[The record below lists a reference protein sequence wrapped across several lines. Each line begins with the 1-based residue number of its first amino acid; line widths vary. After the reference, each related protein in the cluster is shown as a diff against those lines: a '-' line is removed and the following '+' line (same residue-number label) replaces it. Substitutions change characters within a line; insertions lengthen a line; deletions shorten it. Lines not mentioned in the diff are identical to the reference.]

1 MKGRLQT
8 RALDS
13 AIFNFDIELLS
24 QLIRDAATS
33 GHLRE
38 ICDYLHVAM
47 ESAHSISSGVLRVA
61 VVSAF
66 EMHDFRGLDAD
77 PLEILSGLQD
87 IEPQDTIDAARRAIM
102 SALQFQV
109 HRRNTFFL
117 AVDRLHS
124 SEAAVL
130 VKDIINARRTE
141 LEELCHGSPTLEQL
155 AATYYGFQFLTSQ
168 IRKSELG
175 EDAQKLFECLEL
187 NTAQDVKVP
196 SDVLRPEEV
205 LFRNVSVQTD
215 ELLRNILYLTGYN
228 SDERAKSAARLGELA
243 DPRAEPYLSQ
253 ATRDEYSWVRKAAVS
268 ALGQIRFLEDPGCVV
283 DVLKDFDEGTRNA
296 ALESVC
302 SVGPRTVPLLLDIL
316 DNYRGV
322 SYPEA
327 IEAAKK
333 SHPRA
338 LDNLEALLQYHSR
351 TARALAANALGR
363 IGGKRAI
370 SALERAT
377 QDEESE
383 VRSAA
388 QDALIEMKRL

>member
-1 MKGRLQT
+1 
-8 RALDS
+8 
-13 AIFNFDIELLS
+13 
-24 QLIRDAATS
+24 
-33 GHLRE
+33 
-38 ICDYLHVAM
+38 
-47 ESAHSISSGVLRVA
+47 
-61 VVSAF
+61 
-66 EMHDFRGLDAD
+66 MHDFRGLDVD

-87 IEPQDTIDAARRAIM
+87 LEPEDTIEAGRRAIM
-102 SALQFQV
+102 SALEIQV
-109 HRRNTFFL
+109 RRRNTFFL
-117 AVDRLHS
+117 GVDRLHS

-141 LEELCHGSPTLEQL
+141 LEELCHSSPTLEQL

-168 IRKSELG
+168 IRKSELS

-187 NTAQDVKVP
+187 NTAQDTKVR
-196 SDVLRPEEV
+196 SDELKPKEV
-205 LFRNVSVQTD
+205 IFRNVSAQTD
-215 ELLRNILYLTGYN
+215 ELLKNILYLTGHN
-228 SDERAKSAARLGELA
+228 SDERAKSAVRLGELA

-253 ATRDEYSWVRKAAVS
+253 ATRDEYSWVRKASVS

-296 ALESVC
+296 ALESIC

-316 DNYRGV
+316 ENYRGL

-333 SHPRA
+333 AHPRA

-363 IGGKRAI
+363 LGDKRAL

-388 QDALIEMKRL
+388 QKALVKMKRP